1 MRLVTSTDPD
11 EMYAL
16 LDYIADRWGDTPPP
30 AGESVYGV

>member
-1 MRLVTSTDPD
+1 
-11 EMYAL
+11 MYAL